1 MDLMRLDT
9 PTLLAGIR
17 DFDFHR
23 RHEQSESESE
33 SRSESSLMGLPIE
46 IRLKIY
52 RHCVDEPTANIDK
65 LLTIELSPQP
75 YAFSANGNNV
85 ILQVN
90 DVDPGIAALFGVC
103 RQLRRE
109 VKDFFW
115 RYYRLRIRPVSMV
128 LTRFDGIESTFRQLR
143 RLFLEVQHCMPK
155 RDYTF
160 NVESLLKHMS
170 WFLRLPLLEDMDVL
184 INTCSLK
191 SLIPPGINKRAPVH
205 GYCPR
210 HKEYISESPVLQQL
224 AISLDRFEDY
234 LWEVVELWDSEAPG
248 LPEGG
253 QLHFR
258 FHMTQQAL
266 LRTHDKVT
274 RKQPSLRVRGN
285 NSLAPCHAHSV
296 LGSSELVTCRM
307 LHAIEEDSTYHELV
321 QDMRYHLIR
330 TPDHYSPDGIPVS
343 PTWTEEGLEM
353 PRVISLIDLR
363 ERMSTNTPPPSLEVE
378 DMFDMF
384 YSREPPERAT

>member
-1 MDLMRLDT
+1 
-9 PTLLAGIR
+9 
-17 DFDFHR
+17 
-23 RHEQSESESE
+23 
-33 SRSESSLMGLPIE
+33 
-46 IRLKIY
+46 
-52 RHCVDEPTANIDK
+52 
-65 LLTIELSPQP
+65 LSPQP

-115 RYYRLRIRPVSMV
+115 RYYRLRLRPVSMV

-143 RLFLEVQHCMPK
+143 RVFLEVHDDMSS

-160 NVESLLKHMS
+160 DVEYLLKHMS

-184 INTCSLK
+184 VRTCRLK
-191 SLIPPGINKRAPVH
+191 SMIPPGLSEDRHPVD

-224 AISLDRFEDY
+224 AESLNRFSYHLLDTLDFYEKG
-234 LWEVVELWDSEAPG
+234 APG
-248 LPEGG
+248 LPTGG
-253 QLHFR
+253 YLHFR

-296 LGSSELVTCRM
+296 LGSCELVTCRM

-330 TPDHYSPDGIPVS
+330 TADHYYMPEGIPAG
-343 PTWTEEGLEM
+343 PTWTEESLEM
-353 PRVISLIDLR
+353 PRVISLVDLK
-363 ERMSTNTPPPSLEVE
+363 EGMSINTPPPMVEAE

-384 YSREPPERAT
+384 YSRGPREWATSSTCSL